1 MALDQL
7 KEHLSELDRNAHA
20 YVEDS
25 MEYIELKGFKYSM
38 VLITF
43 IIKILIL
50 SIFVL
55 LALML
60 LSFFAAYMLSE
71 QMGLGNYGFLVIGV
85 IYLLAGLVFY
95 LLRNRLDKPLLRI
108 FSTYY
113 FDKR

>member
-1 MALDQL
+1 MALTEL
-7 KEHLSELDRNAHA
+7 KEHLSELDRNVHA

-38 VLITF
+38 VLIAF

-50 SIFVL
+50 SIFAL
-55 LALML
+55 LALLL
-60 LSFFAAYMLSE
+60 LSFFAAYTLSE
-71 QMGLGNYGFLVIGV
+71 QMGLGNYGFLIIGL

-95 LLRNRLDKPLLRI
+95 LLRDKLNKPLLRI